1 MQDLRKFEAES
12 RKFNNKEDE
21 ISRKITAKKNE
32 LLDFQSN
39 SMNKQKTIDQVKMLV
54 SQKKA
59 MLTKEKEMETSTI
72 QKKAQ
77 LIKDIDQAKSDLAKI
92 ESEIKQN
99 EELQK

>member
-1 MQDLRKFEAES
+1 
-12 RKFNNKEDE
+12 
-21 ISRKITAKKNE
+21 
-32 LLDFQSN
+32 
-39 SMNKQKTIDQVKMLV
+39 MLV

-59 MLTKEKEMETSTI
+59 MLTKEKEMEASTI